1 MFTVCVVNNMQWH
14 NSFPIPERTGTNA
27 QQMDGRNEGRWN
39 LWHVVMR
46 YMGWEM
52 IKKLKVK
59 SHQLSVDWSL
69 KASNKFCCA
78 CREATSQ
85 TTGCDVIVMKRP
97 KLYDSKKSFRTSIN
111 RTMSAWLVY
120 RDSFRALPWSSAI
133 YQNCLIAARLLAP
146 EAYATLDLFRLSL
159 CNFFPLLGELFIAF
173 YMRGWRVSAWEPS
186 HQFTSPTTAAANLSN
201 FFSSKFLYPLL
212 WFKDTPDKS
221 LIHLAR

>member
-1 MFTVCVVNNMQWH
+1 MPETNWMGYDRIPEKCMFTVCVVNNMQWH
-14 NSFPIPERTGTNA
+14 DSFPIPERTGTNA

-39 LWHVVMR
+39 LWHVVKR

-133 YQNCLIAARLLAP
+133 YQNCLIAAHCLRLKLMQLSICFAWV
-146 EAYATLDLFRLSL
+146 YAIFFLFSV
-159 CNFFPLLGELFIAF
+159 N
-173 YMRGWRVSAWEPS
+173 
-186 HQFTSPTTAAANLSN
+186 
-201 FFSSKFLYPLL
+201 FSSHFICAVEGCRHGNRHVNLRALL
-212 WFKDTPDKS
+212 LLL
-221 LIHLAR
+221 LI